1 MTAMFPRR
9 RVSRAIALRLA
20 AGVVPSLLAIG
31 LLVGLTYYGEY
42 GREIP
47 RLVVVVAAVLTLVS
61 VMVAWVNAMYFAD
74 RLARLAQST
83 RKVSGGSERTDEFD
97 RIERAVGKLG
107 SALTAAQEERA
118 RSDAAAAARLKE
130 QGTMLAGVVSDAI
143 AQLDQ
148 VRLPLQ
154 ILLASP
160 FGELNENQ
168 EELLRDARAAADAID
183 VALRRLG
190 QVADADRDALPI
202 QRELVQVND
211 VVRSV
216 LPVARAA
223 ADRRGARTEAVLEPG
238 LPRVV
243 ADRARLAEALAL
255 LLDDSAAKADA
266 STALRVSTMR
276 AEAGAPAGAM
286 VLISPTDRMSIP
298 VDSNNESR
306 DRAAERPAVILASRL
321 IAAQGGSVALG
332 DGIVTIRV
340 GEGATRLAQA
350 IRELPTAL

>member
-1 MTAMFPRR
+1 MSAAFVRHR
-9 RVSRAIALRLA
+9 ISRTIAWRLA
-20 AGVVPSLLAIG
+20 AGVLPSVLAIG
-31 LLVGLTYYGEY
+31 LVVGLFYYGQY
-42 GREIP
+42 GRTAPLLI
-47 RLVVVVAAVLTLVS
+47 LISAAGLTLLS
-61 VMVAWVNAMYFAD
+61 VIAAWANAMYFAD
-74 RLARLAQST
+74 RLSRLAQST
-83 RKVSGGSERTDEFD
+83 KSVAASSERTDEFD

-107 SALTAAQEERA
+107 SALTAAEAERA
-118 RSDAAAAARLKE
+118 RIDALAAARLHDE
-130 QGTMLAGVVSDAI
+130 ATMLAGVVRDAI

-190 QVADADRDALPI
+190 QVADIDRDALPI

-223 ADRRGARTEAVLEPG
+223 AERRGARTETALEPG
-238 LPRVV
+238 LPRVI

-255 LLDDSAAKADA
+255 FLSDSVAHADTSTALHISTERAGSKALIRIAPLTAESRASTELPATANRGAADA
-266 STALRVSTMR
+266 SPL
-276 AEAGAPAGAM
+276 
-286 VLISPTDRMSIP
+286 
-298 VDSNNESR
+298 
-306 DRAAERPAVILASRL
+306 ILARRL
-321 IAAQGGSVALG
+321 IAAQGGEVAVD
-332 DGIVTIRV
+332 DGSLMVRV
-340 GEGATRLAQA
+340 GD
-350 IRELPTAL
+350 